1 MDAYEATKTV
11 MSRIQALDPENS
23 SKIMGYILIQD
34 QGEKEMIRLAFS
46 PDPLLL
52 SYIGQAKARLG
63 LSPNSPSSNPPPPF
77 SRPAVPSS
85 PFLQHSPRGL
95 VVPNSGGF
103 HLSNPPSPAA
113 GAFPRSRAW
122 PDDEFGYDYR
132 FPFIDNPAAAD
143 PVMSP
148 GGRSDSLVFPY
159 GEDAAGGSSSPQP
172 HPFHKRS
179 YSVNDAAFISEGG
192 LWRPCMN
199 FTRGFGK
206 NGGES
211 KFLQGESGGGVD
223 PVDLGSPGKS
233 VSGFEEL
240 LRLKA
245 LQQQR
250 FAFMASGGHRP
261 FSYNKCMDA
270 INENPRSDFSPFGLS
285 SSANSCAR
293 QIYLTFPADSTFK
306 EEDVSS
312 YFNMFGPVQDV
323 RIPYQQKRMFGFVT
337 FVYPETV
344 KLILAKGNPHFVCDS
359 RVLVK
364 PYKEK
369 GKYKEKKQHLQQ
381 CLSPSGLD
389 SGEHFDTP
397 FGPRMLLSP
406 REMMLRR
413 KLEHEAEMQQAIEL
427 QGRRMMNLQLMDPK
441 SESHNFSYLPSF
453 SSSIPDSSP
462 GHSQLL
468 MNHHL
473 RNSSGSI
480 NQENSEEFDGCKE
493 APIEADEKNV
503 LEGHNFFADN
513 SIDGGD
519 ILNRENSDESEFQ
532 ESLEHVLPDNLFASP
547 KISAAENHS
556 SVSSQPLPVANDNV
570 QVSSS
575 SNDLLSSSSPL
586 TIASLKSCYLQMP
599 RFSSGQEGVE
609 MTGYGT
615 DSDRRTRSTNRP
627 LFDPSRFRAT
637 TTNTATISLPTKDGK
652 SPGVEKVVK
661 TWEEQVDLTRSYLE
675 RACRGTKKWADKKRR
690 ASSRV
695 LPSESNPCEVVAS
708 TIQDLSKLAQGTGT
722 KVRGIVLGD

>member
-63 LSPNSPSSNPPPPF
+63 LPPNSPSSNPPPPF
-77 SRPAVPSS
+77 SHSAVSNTT
-85 PFLQHSPRGL
+85 FLQNSPRV

-103 HLSNPPSPAA
+103 HLRNPPSPAA

-122 PDDEFGYDYR
+122 LDDDFGYDYR
-132 FPFIDNPAAAD
+132 FPFLDNPAAAE

-172 HPFHKRS
+172 QHPFHKRS

-206 NGGES
+206 NGSES
-211 KFLQGESGGGVD
+211 QFLQGESGGGVD

-233 VSGFEEL
+233 FSGFEEL

-250 FAFMASGGHRP
+250 FAYMASGGHRP

-270 INENPRSDFSPFGLS
+270 INENPRSDFSPFGLN

-312 YFNMFGPVQDV
+312 YFKWVIEIELMFGPVQDV
-323 RIPYQQKRMFGFVT
+323 RIPFQQKRMFGFVT

-413 KLEHEAEMQQAIEL
+413 KLEQEAEMQQAIEL
-427 QGRRMMNLQLMDPK
+427 QSRRMMNLQLMDQK
-441 SESHNFSYLPSF
+441 SENHNFHYLQSF
-453 SSSIPDSSP
+453 PSSIPD
-462 GHSQLL
+462 L

-480 NQENSEEFDGCKE
+480 NQENLDEFDGCKE
-493 APIEADEKNV
+493 AAVEADEKNV
-503 LEGHNFFADN
+503 LEGHKFLVDSN
-513 SIDGGD
+513 IDGGD
-519 ILNRENSDESEFQ
+519 MLNRGNSDESEFQ
-532 ESLEHVLPDNLFASP
+532 ESLEHVLPDNLFASTT
-547 KISAAENHS
+547 ISAVENHS
-556 SVSSQPLPVANDNV
+556 SVSSQPLPVANDTV

-575 SNDLLSSSSPL
+575 CNDLLSSSSPL

-609 MTGYGT
+609 M
-615 DSDRRTRSTNRP
+615 
-627 LFDPSRFRAT
+627 
-637 TTNTATISLPTKDGK
+637 
-652 SPGVEKVVK
+652 
-661 TWEEQVDLTRSYLE
+661 
-675 RACRGTKKWADKKRR
+675 
-690 ASSRV
+690 
-695 LPSESNPCEVVAS
+695 
-708 TIQDLSKLAQGTGT
+708 
-722 KVRGIVLGD
+722 